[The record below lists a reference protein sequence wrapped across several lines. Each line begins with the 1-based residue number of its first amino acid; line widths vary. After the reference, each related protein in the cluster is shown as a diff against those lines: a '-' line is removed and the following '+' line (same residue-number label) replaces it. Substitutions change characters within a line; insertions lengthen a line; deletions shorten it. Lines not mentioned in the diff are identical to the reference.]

1 MIVPKAARV
10 RIPRKGAIECD
21 EILFARLRALRKQ
34 LADDKGVPAYVIFGD
49 ATLRQMAR
57 DYPETV
63 AAMHDIFGM
72 GEKKREQF
80 GEIFAT
86 EITDHLKDNAK
97 IAFNS

>member
-1 MIVPKAARV
+1 
-10 RIPRKGAIECD
+10 
-21 EILFARLRALRKQ
+21 
-34 LADDKGVPAYVIFGD
+34 
-49 ATLRQMAR
+49 MAR